1 MLIVEVVGGKIDKA
15 IKQLRRKVN
24 KTKLKKILRDKRYFN
39 KKSQEKRLLTQKA
52 VYLQKKLNEDDI
64 KNSNILFFIY

>member
-1 MLIVEVVGGKIDKA
+1 MLIVEVVNGKIDKA

-39 KKSQEKRLLTQKA
+39 KKSQEKRLLNQKA
-52 VYLQKKLNEDDI
+52 VYLQKKLNEED
-64 KNSNILFFIY
+64 S

>member
-15 IKQLRRKVN
+15 IKLLRRKVN

-39 KKSQEKRLLTQKA
+39 KKSQEKRLLNQKA
-52 VYLQKKLNEDDI
+52 VYLQKKSNEEE
-64 KNSNILFFIY
+64 S

>member
-1 MLIVEVVGGKIDKA
+1 MLIVEAVNGKIDKA

-39 KKSQEKRLLTQKA
+39 KKSQEKRLLNQKA
-52 VYLQKKLNEDDI
+52 VYLQKKLNEEDI
-64 KNSNILFFIY
+64 

>member
-39 KKSQEKRLLTQKA
+39 KKTQEKRLLTQKA

-64 KNSNILFFIY
+64 

>member
-52 VYLQKKLNEDDI
+52 VYLQKKLNLI
-64 KNSNILFFIY
+64 KLQ

>member
-64 KNSNILFFIY
+64 